1 VDVLIQVFDSESV
14 MPEKKVIDARNTF
27 CPGPLMELIA
37 NMKMIKVGDELEV
50 LSTDKGSAN
59 DVPEWINKVGHQ
71 MVSTTEVNGVWH
83 IVVRKAK

>member
-1 VDVLIQVFDSESV
+1 
-14 MPEKKVIDARNTF
+14 MTTREKIDARGAF

-37 NMKMIKVGDELEV
+37 KLKLVQVGDEIEV

-59 DVPEWINKVGHQ
+59 DIPEWVKKVHHEMVGVTHQ
-71 MVSTTEVNGVWH
+71 QDGVWS

>member
-1 VDVLIQVFDSESV
+1 MTRET
-14 MPEKKVIDARNTF
+14 IDARGAF

-37 NMKMIKVGDELEV
+37 KLKLVQIGDEIEI

-59 DVPEWINKVGHQ
+59 DIPEWVKKVHHE
-71 MVSTTEVNGVWH
+71 MVGVTQNDGIWS